1 MKPADGTG
9 GRGRRGEG
17 ARAAK
22 TDSSRDRGA
31 RAAAAAAPSPDL
43 TPVVGKNLR
52 RFRSER
58 GLSLEG
64 LSKLSGVSRAM
75 LGQIELGHSTP
86 TINVVW
92 KIARALD
99 LPFSAI
105 ISEERNLGTW
115 VLPRNKARRLTSS
128 DGVFTSRALSPM
140 DRPRNVEFYEL
151 TLQKGGR
158 EEAEPHPRG
167 TTENL
172 IVAKGRVALAIDG
185 DRRLLDE
192 GDAIFFE
199 ADVPHVYENL
209 DPASEAVMHLV
220 MTYTHKV

>member
-115 VLPRNKARRLTSS
+115 VLPRNKARLA
-128 DGVFTSRALSPM
+128 D
-140 DRPRNVEFYEL
+140 N
-151 TLQKGGR
+151 
-158 EEAEPHPRG
+158 
-167 TTENL
+167 
-172 IVAKGRVALAIDG
+172 LAIG
-185 DRRLLDE
+185 N
-192 GDAIFFE
+192 FW
-199 ADVPHVYENL
+199 
-209 DPASEAVMHLV
+209 LV
-220 MTYTHKV
+220 LVSVILVLPS